1 MDQAEQ
7 LRLLV
12 TKQQEQKKKE
22 RKTSRV
28 ITVTSGKGG
37 VGKSTLTVKINPYR
51 EFSNTP
57 FPFREKSNNTRC
69 RFRIGKY

>member
-37 VGKSTLTVKINPYR
+37 DGKSTLTVNLAIHLSR
-51 EFSNTP
+51 L
-57 FPFREKSNNTRC
+57 
-69 RFRIGKY
+69 G